1 MTLLITKV
9 LDHFGDVITYKL
21 TNIQLMDILNLKG
34 GDVITYKLTNYP
46 TYDYT
51 K

>member
-1 MTLLITKV
+1 MITLNNKG
-9 LDHFGDVITYKL
+9 GDIITYKL
-21 TNIQLMDILNLKG
+21 TNIKLMDILNLKG
-34 GDVITYKLTNYP
+34 GNIITYKLTNYP